1 VPKLGYLVEWESH
14 ASWICLPNGLGSAI
28 FLAFL
33 RGKRIRTES
42 LQPII
47 SVSGNGILRLE
58 NKAPKLPSNR
68 RCAVSETKRKQT
80 SRQFVVFARFQEI
93 SASDGLRGGP
103 GQPDRYERP
112 TGGGRGH
119 CSEGY

>member
-1 VPKLGYLVEWESH
+1 MRAPDLNLLGDECTVPKLGYLVEWESH

-47 SVSGNGILRLE
+47 SVSGNGILRL
-58 NKAPKLPSNR
+58 
-68 RCAVSETKRKQT
+68 
-80 SRQFVVFARFQEI
+80 
-93 SASDGLRGGP
+93 
-103 GQPDRYERP
+103 
-112 TGGGRGH
+112 GH
-119 CSEGY
+119 FEK